1 MTAGFLKRLAG
12 AGEVSA
18 VGSAVREIV
27 LSGGAGWEGFLKP
40 VADAV
45 AIVEAK
51 DTRLY
56 YTRLQP
62 EERAVVAGIVRAI
75 TGSEELEVGG

>member
-1 MTAGFLKRLAG
+1 MRPSRPEAPVLPP
-12 AGEVSA
+12 GES
-18 VGSAVREIV
+18 GKFGRWIREI
-27 LSGGAGWEGFLKP
+27 ET
-40 VADAV
+40 
-45 AIVEAK
+45 VEVK

-75 TGSEELEVGG
+75 MGSEELGLWGLGAWFSVPARSVWFC

>member
-1 MTAGFLKRLAG
+1 M
-12 AGEVSA
+12 
-18 VGSAVREIV
+18 SAVREIV
-27 LSGGAGWEGFLKP
+27 LSGGAGYEGFLKP

-45 AIVEAK
+45 AIVETK

-62 EERAVVAGIVRAI
+62 EERAIVAGIVRAI
-75 TGSEELEVGG
+75 TESEELGPGVNLTD

>member
-1 MTAGFLKRLAG
+1 
-12 AGEVSA
+12 
-18 VGSAVREIV
+18 
-27 LSGGAGWEGFLKP
+27 LKP
-40 VADAV
+40 VMDAL
-45 AIVEAK
+45 AIVEAT

-75 TGSEELEVGG
+75 TGSEELGPGG